1 MSINHTKILAT
12 LGPATSSLE
21 KVCSLIEAGA
31 NVFRINFSH
40 GSHDEHAQ
48 RIKWVREAGEKLS
61 MPVGVLMDL
70 QGPKFRVGTFVNGP
84 VNLVNGAKFTLDM
97 DPTPGDET
105 RVCFPH
111 PEAIGSLGVGSQ
123 VFLDDGNLT
132 LVITEAADDYVVTE
146 VVVGGELGERKGV
159 NMPGNLGKVNP
170 LTEKDMIDMEFGL
183 SQNVDWV
190 ALSFVQTA
198 ADVIAAKEKIAGRAL
213 LVAKIEKPSAVEQF
227 EDIVK
232 VTDAVMVA
240 RGDLGVEMP
249 AHEVPGLQKMMIKMC
264 RQYAK
269 PVIVATQMLESMRDK
284 PRPTRAEVS
293 DVANAVYEGADAV
306 MLSAE
311 TASGDFPVEA
321 VTMMTDIIREVE
333 SDPLYHDSLDTT
345 EPAYEPTIES
355 AISLALKSTT
365 QLLDI
370 SAIINY
376 TSSGFSTLQASRE
389 RPEAPILSLSHSP
402 ETARRLSLVWGVYPL
417 YSEKFELQ
425 AEMVN
430 FALAKAVE
438 AGFSKS
444 GDKAVI
450 TAGVP
455 FGVPG
460 TTNMLRIETVK

>member
-1 MSINHTKILAT
+1 
-12 LGPATSSLE
+12 
-21 KVCSLIEAGA
+21 
-31 NVFRINFSH
+31 
-40 GSHDEHAQ
+40 
-48 RIKWVREAGEKLS
+48 
-61 MPVGVLMDL
+61 
-70 QGPKFRVGTFVNGP
+70 
-84 VNLVNGAKFTLDM
+84 
-97 DPTPGDET
+97 
-105 RVCFPH
+105 
-111 PEAIGSLGVGSQ
+111 
-123 VFLDDGNLT
+123 
-132 LVITEAADDYVVTE
+132 
-146 VVVGGELGERKGV
+146 
-159 NMPGNLGKVNP
+159 
-170 LTEKDMIDMEFGL
+170 
-183 SQNVDWV
+183 
-190 ALSFVQTA
+190 
-198 ADVIAAKEKIAGRAL
+198 
-213 LVAKIEKPSAVEQF
+213 
-227 EDIVK
+227 
-232 VTDAVMVA
+232 
-240 RGDLGVEMP
+240 
-249 AHEVPGLQKMMIKMC
+249 MMIKLC

-333 SDPLYHDSLDTT
+333 SDPLYYQVLDTT
-345 EPAYEPTIES
+345 EPAYEPTVES
-355 AISLALKSTT
+355 AISLALQSTT
-365 QLLDI
+365 HLLDI

-389 RPEAPILSLSHSP
+389 RPAAPILSLSHSP

-425 AEMVN
+425 SEMVD

-444 GDKAVI
+444 GDKTVI

>member
-1 MSINHTKILAT
+1 MSINHTKILST

-21 KVCSLIEAGA
+21 KICALIEAGA

-40 GSHDEHAQ
+40 GSHEEHAE
-48 RIKWVREAGEKLS
+48 RIAWVREAGEK
-61 MPVGVLMDL
+61 MGKPVGVLMDL
-70 QGPKFRVGTFVNGP
+70 QGPKFRVGVFENGP
-84 VNLVNGAKFTLDM
+84 VMLEIGAKFTLDL
-97 DPTPGDET
+97 DPTPGNVN

-111 PEAIGSLGVGSQ
+111 PEAIGSLAVGSE
-123 VFLDDGNLT
+123 VFLDDGNLR
-132 LVITEAADDYVVTE
+132 LVVTE
-146 VVVGGELGERKGV
+146 ASDSHVTTEVVAGGELSERKGV

-170 LTEKDMIDMEFGL
+170 LTEKDLVDLEFGL

-190 ALSFVQTA
+190 ALSFVQTP
-198 ADVIAAKEKIAGRAL
+198 ADIVAAKKLIDGRAL
-213 LVAKIEKPSAVEQF
+213 LVAKIEKPSAVELF

-232 VTDAVMVA
+232 ETDAVMVA

-249 AHEVPGLQKMMIKMC
+249 PHEVPGLQKMMIKLC

-269 PVIVATQMLESMRDK
+269 PVVVATQMLESMRDK

-321 VTMMTDIIREVE
+321 VTMMTDIIRQVE
-333 SDPLYHDSLDTT
+333 SDPLYYQTLDTT
-345 EPAYEPTIES
+345 EPASEPTVES
-355 AISLALKSTT
+355 AISLALQSTT
-365 QLLDI
+365 HLLDI

-389 RPEAPILSLSHSP
+389 RPAAPILSLSHSH

-417 YSEKFELQ
+417 YSDKFELQ
-425 AEMVN
+425 SEMVD

-438 AGFSKS
+438 VGFSKS
-444 GDKAVI
+444 GDKTVI

>member
-1 MSINHTKILAT
+1 MSFKHTKILST

-21 KVCSLIEAGA
+21 KICALIEAGA

-40 GSHDEHAQ
+40 GSHEEHAQ
-48 RIKWVREAGEKLS
+48 RIQWVREAGEKLGK
-61 MPVGVLMDL
+61 PVGVLMDL
-70 QGPKFRVGTFVNGP
+70 QGPKFRVGVFENGP
-84 VNLVNGAKFTLDM
+84 VKLEVGAKFTLDT
-97 DPTPGDET
+97 DPTPGNVN

-111 PEAIGSLGVGSQ
+111 PEAIGSLSVGSE
-123 VFLDDGNLT
+123 VFLDDGNLR
-132 LVITEAADDYVVTE
+132 LVVTEAADDRVVTE
-146 VVVGGELGERKGV
+146 VVVGGELSERKGV

-170 LTEKDMIDMEFGL
+170 LTEKDLIDLEFGL

-190 ALSFVQTA
+190 ALSFVQTP
-198 ADVIAAKEKIAGRAL
+198 ADIVHAKELIAGRAT

-227 EDIVK
+227 EEIVK
-232 VTDAVMVA
+232 VTDAIMIA

-249 AHEVPGLQKMMIKMC
+249 PHEVPGLQKMMIKVS
-264 RQYAK
+264 RQYGR

-311 TASGDFPVEA
+311 TASGDFPIEA
-321 VTMMTDIIREVE
+321 VTMMSDIIRQVE
-333 SDPLYHDSLDTT
+333 ADPLYHQILDTT
-345 EPAYEPTIES
+345 EPVSEPTVES
-355 AISLALKSTT
+355 AIGLALQSTT
-365 QLLDI
+365 HLLDI

-389 RPEAPILSLSHSP
+389 RPAAPILSLSHSH

-417 YSEKFELQ
+417 YSDKFELQ
-425 AEMVN
+425 SEMVD

-438 AGFSKS
+438 AGFSKP
-444 GDKAVI
+444 GDKTVI